1 MAHYKRDDNPERHE
15 GPSRTSPYPVS
26 RLSAPIDLVDT
37 AREIQEA
44 DQAINNRT
52 SSKLTVIADQIR
64 ALQEQAR
71 EVLEESQRDMDLHRA
86 RCNFTRRP
94 GSIYHLYER
103 EDGELYFSMLAP
115 EDWQKGPPHAYKGS
129 YRLEADLSWTPF
141 EEVDQP
147 DETRDM
153 VQQLIA
159 DHRGGSEAD

>member
-1 MAHYKRDDNPERHE
+1 MAEYKRDDNPERHE
-15 GPSRTSPYPVS
+15 GPDHSSPYPVS

-52 SSKLTVIADQIR
+52 SSKLSVIADQIR

-71 EVLEESQRDMDLHRA
+71 QVLEESQRDMDLHRA
-86 RCNFTRRP
+86 KCSFQRRP
-94 GSIYHLYER
+94 GHIYHLYQR

-115 EDWQKGPPHAYKGS
+115 EDWRSGPPHAYQGS
-129 YRLEADLSWTPF
+129 YRLEPDYSWTPL
-141 EEVDQP
+141 EDVDQP

-159 DHRGGSEAD
+159 DYRGDTR

>member
-115 EDWQKGPPHAYKGS
+115 EDWREGPPHAYKGS